1 MKSYHTLSDEELI
14 VLTKADDQDAF
25 SMLYNRY
32 KLALYTH
39 AYQKTGDL
47 EQAKDLVQELFTN
60 LWDRRYTLPH
70 ILNIQAYLHSI
81 LRNRILDYIAHHKV
95 ESKYLDSLQEF
106 ISKGH
111 CLTDQHIIEGEFA
124 AYIEQTVNAL
134 PPKMREVYTMSRHTP
149 KSHREIAEE
158 LGISEF
164 TVKNHI
170 KAALKI
176 IRGKLDHIL
185 TFLLLI

>member
-1 MKSYHTLSDEELI
+1 MKPYSTLSDKELM
-14 VLTKADDQDAF
+14 VLTKADNQHAF
-25 SMLYNRY
+25 STLYSRY
-32 KLALYTH
+32 KQTLSVH

-60 LWDRRYTLPH
+60 LWDRRSTLPD
-70 ILNIQAYLHSI
+70 IMNVQGYLHTI
-81 LRNRILDYIAHHKV
+81 LRNRILDYIAHLRV

-106 ISKGH
+106 INTGQ
-111 CLTDQHIIEGEFA
+111 CVTDQHIAETEFLLF
-124 AYIEQTVNAL
+124 IEQTVNAF
-134 PPKMREVYTMSRHTP
+134 PPKMREVYSMSRQTP

-170 KAALKI
+170 KTALKI
-176 IRGKLDHIL
+176 IRSKLDRLL
-185 TFLLLI
+185 TLLFFI

>member
-25 SMLYNRY
+25 SILYSRH

-39 AYQKTGDL
+39 TYQKTGDL
-47 EQAKDLVQELFTN
+47 EQAKDLIQELFTN
-60 LWDRRYTLPH
+60 LWDRRFALPQ
-70 ILNIQAYLHSI
+70 IINIQAYLHTI
-81 LRNRILDYIAHHKV
+81 LRNRLLDYFAHSKV
-95 ESKYLDSLQEF
+95 ENKYLDSLQEF
-106 ISKGH
+106 INKGH
-111 CLTDQHIIEGEFA
+111 CSTDQYIVEAEFT
-124 AYIEQTVNAL
+124 AYIQRTVNAL
-134 PPKMREVYTMSRHTP
+134 PPKMREVYTMSRNTP

-158 LGISEF
+158 LGISES

-176 IRGKLDHIL
+176 IRGKLNRLL
-185 TFLLLI
+185 TFLFFI

>member
-25 SMLYNRY
+25 SMLYSRY

-39 AYQKTGDL
+39 AYQKTADL

-60 LWDRRYTLPH
+60 LWDRRHALPY
-70 ILNIQAYLHSI
+70 ILNIQAYLHTI

-106 ISKGH
+106 INKGH
-111 CLTDQHIIEGEFA
+111 CLTDQQIIEAEFA
-124 AYIEQTVNAL
+124 AYIEQAVNAL

-149 KSHREIAEE
+149 KSHKQIAEE

-176 IRGKLDHIL
+176 IRSKLNRML
-185 TFLLLI
+185 TLLFLI